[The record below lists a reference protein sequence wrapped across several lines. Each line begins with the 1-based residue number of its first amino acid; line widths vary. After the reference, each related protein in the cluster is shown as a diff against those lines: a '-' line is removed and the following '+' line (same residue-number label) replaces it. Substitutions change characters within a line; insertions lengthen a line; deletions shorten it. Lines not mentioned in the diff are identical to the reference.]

1 MLCIFFYVRISIRD
15 VRYEI
20 IWKPSCSHDMD
31 VNLNFSFLF
40 SLFII
45 FFLLLLLLFCILKTY
60 LIIYYFIIYLSECV
74 LY

>member
-40 SLFII
+40 SLFIKKKNFI
-45 FFLLLLLLFCILKTY
+45 IIILYFEDLPNYLLFYY
-60 LIIYYFIIYLSECV
+60 LFK
-74 LY
+74 

>member
-1 MLCIFFYVRISIRD
+1 MLFIFFYVRISIRD

-20 IWKPSCSHDMD
+20 IWKPSCSHDKD

-45 FFLLLLLLFCILKTY
+45 FFFFIIIILYFEDLPNYLLFYY
-60 LIIYYFIIYLSECV
+60 LFK
-74 LY
+74 

>member
-1 MLCIFFYVRISIRD
+1 MLFIFFYVRISIRD

-20 IWKPSCSHDMD
+20 IWKPSCSHDKD

-45 FFLLLLLLFCILKTY
+45 FFFFLIIIILYFEDLPNYLLFYY
-60 LIIYYFIIYLSECV
+60 LFK
-74 LY
+74 